1 MFVCGIVDCHIYSA
15 HAPVCFWL
23 QIKNALLD
31 ITRAIHLSPTSNHLY
46 MFRGELVRKLG
57 DLELAAFCVRHAAEL
72 EDGLGQSPTQKAIVQ
87 SFLKNY
93 DKV

>member
-1 MFVCGIVDCHIYSA
+1 
-15 HAPVCFWL
+15 
-23 QIKNALLD
+23 
-31 ITRAIHLSPTSNHLY
+31 